1 MSAYCLQR
9 YLHKSHKSRHARNN
23 DNWTHRWLICFSHSM
38 KERREW
44 SSNNTGKCYRGSV
57 VEGRVWAPR
66 AGPMASVS
74 LPISSVTIV
83 SSPSSCSPH
92 ALTGKLTKPFLGVR
106 YFYTSVFY
114 TLGGQ
119 VVSESRGPLW
129 VESVTHLK
137 ASSVK
142 TVALLKAKYFV
153 KSVTDSKVRSVRTGS
168 QTRDTLECQIRKTL
182 ESQIS
187 NTTESPI
194 GKTLKSLIRS
204 IPEIQ
209 IRSTLQSQIRN
220 TLENQ
225 IRSTF

>member
-44 SSNNTGKCYRGSV
+44 SSNNTGKCYRRSV
-57 VEGRVWAPR
+57 VEGRVWAPG

-92 ALTGKLTKPFLGVR
+92 TLTGKLTTPFLGVR
-106 YFYTSVFY
+106 YFYTSVSY

-142 TVALLKAKYFV
+142 TVARLKAKYSV
-153 KSVTDSKVRSVRTGS
+153 KSVTDSKLS
-168 QTRDTLECQIRKTL
+168 QIRKNWK
-182 ESQIS
+182 S
-187 NTTESPI
+187 NPWHTWMSDP
-194 GKTLKSLIRS
+194 
-204 IPEIQ
+204 
-209 IRSTLQSQIRN
+209 
-220 TLENQ
+220 
-225 IRSTF
+225 